1 MKKPNIDKEKIQLF
15 ILDIFHGGQEY
26 KTSTEQKKTPFPVK
40 TVLFSACATILILT
54 LIFSV
59 IKISDLSAEIASLK
73 RQTISLSAKKL
84 SLENELDHRYSF
96 AEIIESAEALGF
108 AENGGRVVYI
118 ETTDAED
125 TQKAEETTDT
135 EPIVPEETTADTSAN
150 E

>member
-1 MKKPNIDKEKIQLF
+1 MKKTNIDRAKIKLF

-108 AENGGRVVYI
+108 AENGGRVVYV
-118 ETTDAED
+118 ETTDAEE
-125 TQKAEETTDT
+125 KAETISSDSAS
-135 EPIVPEETTADTSAN
+135 PEETTTDTSAD

>member
-1 MKKPNIDKEKIQLF
+1 MKKSNIDKEKLQVF

-26 KTSTEQKKTPFPVK
+26 KTTAEQKKTPFPVK
-40 TVLFSACATILILT
+40 TVLFAACATVLILS

-73 RQTISLSAKKL
+73 RQTVSLSAEKL

-96 AEIIESAEALGF
+96 AEIIEAAEALGF
-108 AENGGRVVYI
+108 AENGGRVIYI
-118 ETTDAED
+118 ETTDAE
-125 TQKAEETTDT
+125 ETA
-135 EPIVPEETTADTSAN
+135 ADTSAD